1 MAVSVYTNVYGMASL
16 RKPAA
21 NRRTAMF
28 VVRLTPGE
36 MARLKTVSR
45 RRRETMA
52 DIFRKGANLY
62 VKGSRADQTKR

>member
-1 MAVSVYTNVYGMASL
+1 MFSAARP

-21 NRRTAMF
+21 NRRTAVF
-28 VVRLTPGE
+28 VIRLTPEE

-45 RRRETMA
+45 RRGETMA